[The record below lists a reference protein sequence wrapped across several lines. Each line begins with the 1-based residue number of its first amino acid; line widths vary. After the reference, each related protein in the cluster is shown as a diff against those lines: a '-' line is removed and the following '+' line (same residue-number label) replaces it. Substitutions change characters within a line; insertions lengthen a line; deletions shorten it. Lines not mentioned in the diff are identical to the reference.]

1 MAKIDLANEVLRH
14 TDEEI
19 IEYLYGLAAT
29 IYRQYNN
36 VENPTMLLSAFGDVK
51 QIYAVL
57 QVLNRRNKEK
67 SL

>member
-36 VENPTMLLSAFGDVK
+36 VENPTMLLSACGDVE
-51 QIYAVL
+51 QIYDVL
-57 QVLNRRNKEK
+57 RALNRRNKEK

>member
-36 VENPTMLLSAFGDVK
+36 VENPTMLLSACGDVK

-57 QVLNRRNKEK
+57 QALNRRNKEK

>member
-57 QVLNRRNKEK
+57 QALNRRNKEK

>member
-1 MAKIDLANEVLRH
+1 MAKIDLVNEVLRH

-36 VENPTMLLSAFGDVK
+36 VENPTMLLSACGDVE
-51 QIYAVL
+51 QIYDVL
-57 QVLNRRNKEK
+57 RALNRRNKEK

>member
-19 IEYLYGLAAT
+19 IEYLYGLVSAL
-29 IYRQYNN
+29 YRQYNS
-36 VENPTMLLSAFGDVK
+36 VENPTMLLSARGDVE

-57 QVLNRRNKEK
+57 RALNRRNKEK

>member
-19 IEYLYGLAAT
+19 IEYLYGLASAL
-29 IYRQYNN
+29 YRQYNN
-36 VENPTMLLSAFGDVK
+36 VENPTMLLSARGDVE
-51 QIYAVL
+51 QIHTVL
-57 QVLNRRNKEK
+57 RALNRRNKEK

>member
-1 MAKIDLANEVLRH
+1 MAKIDLVNEVLRH

-36 VENPTMLLSAFGDVK
+36 VENPTMLLSACGDVE
-51 QIYAVL
+51 QIYDVLRAV
-57 QVLNRRNKEK
+57 NRRNKEK

>member
-19 IEYLYGLAAT
+19 IEYLYGLASA

-36 VENPTMLLSAFGDVK
+36 VENPTMLLSAFGDVE
-51 QIYAVL
+51 QIYDVL
-57 QVLNRRNKEK
+57 RALNRRNKEK

>member
-1 MAKIDLANEVLRH
+1 MAKIDLVNEVLRH

>member
-19 IEYLYGLAAT
+19 IEYLYGLASAL
-29 IYRQYNN
+29 YRQYNS
-36 VENPTMLLSAFGDVK
+36 VENPTMLLSACGDVE
-51 QIYAVL
+51 QMYAVL
-57 QVLNRRNKEK
+57 RALNRRNKEK